1 MTEPDTG
8 RSVAEASPLIAF
20 LAGFVAVV
28 VVLAVLVTAAWL
40 LTQQVAPP
48 PPRPVSSEVTP
59 S

>member
-1 MTEPDTG
+1 
-8 RSVAEASPLIAF
+8 VAEASPVIAF

-40 LTQQVAPP
+40 LTQQVAPA
-48 PPRPVSSEVTP
+48 PRPVSSNVTP

>member
-1 MTEPDTG
+1 M
-8 RSVAEASPLIAF
+8 AEASPLVAF

-28 VVLAVLVTAAWL
+28 VILAVLVTAAWL

-48 PPRPVSSEVTP
+48 PRPVSSEVTP

>member
-1 MTEPDTG
+1 M
-8 RSVAEASPLIAF
+8 AEASPLIAF

-48 PPRPVSSEVTP
+48 PPRPVSSDVTP